1 LNRFE
6 VVSKRIVA
14 RVVSGIFSLVRFFAD
29 SVSASD
35 ELEKDIDKGIDDT
48 ANASDVFDRVAVYDR
63 SFIDDAA
70 AGDAVAKLIGKGLDD
85 SVVAVDVPI
94 KAIIKAVSNPVSVP
108 DSGRVL
114 NQDYVDGFYFAD
126 DYVGTKREF

>member
-48 ANASDVFDRVAVYDR
+48 ASASDVFDRVAVYDR

-85 SVVAVDVPI
+85 SVAAVDVSI
-94 KAIIKAVSNPVSVP
+94 KAIIKAISNPVSVP